1 VEKIDLLKEMN
12 SLYWLSFPANIS
24 HHEFTGLTEH
34 LTQLEVVELIDCWE
48 INDLDPLLKLPKLQ
62 TLVLQLEKEQLTMI
76 DSLVQL
82 KLLILTNEIFDD
94 NPEWVKELSSS
105 LPNTT
110 IVPGSG
116 LCLGSGW
123 LILLIPFILLFRYL
137 FRQKV

>member
-1 VEKIDLLKEMN
+1 
-12 SLYWLSFPANIS
+12 
-24 HHEFTGLTEH
+24 
-34 LTQLEVVELIDCWE
+34 VVELIDCWE